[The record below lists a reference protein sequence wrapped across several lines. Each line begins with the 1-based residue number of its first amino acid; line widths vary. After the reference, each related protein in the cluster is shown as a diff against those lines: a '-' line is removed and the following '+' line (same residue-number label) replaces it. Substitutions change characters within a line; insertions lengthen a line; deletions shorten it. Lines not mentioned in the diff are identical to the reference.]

1 MIPFLS
7 ISSMCSFSNSFSF
20 TNNLL
25 ALCLIGFSSPV
36 SIVCFTM
43 FVLPISY
50 LPLINISSFFRNN
63 FSTLFRCDSV
73 NSPILYLTS
82 FSSSFFNVNIFLI
95 SQYPISSNLVS
106 SSQQY
111 ASLMSSSL
119 SYSSFSS
126 SISLVNSIGITR
138 IPYFSLI
145 LISSLS
151 MSIFLTF
158 LLIQSL
164 SRINNSSELSITSI
178 SVITSSPSKS
188 ISTLLI
194 ISRLLS
200 F

>member
-1 MIPFLS
+1 MRLSNQCLKTIEILQTYLTFHLFLVLDD
-7 ISSMCSFSNSFSF
+7 NS
-20 TNNLL
+20 
-25 ALCLIGFSSPV
+25 
-36 SIVCFTM
+36 
-43 FVLPISY
+43 
-50 LPLINISSFFRNN
+50 
-63 FSTLFRCDSV
+63 STLFCCDPV
-73 NSPILYLTS
+73 NSPILYLIS
-82 FSSSFFNVNIFLI
+82 FSSFFNVSIFLI

-106 SSQQY
+106 GSQQY

-126 SISLVNSIGITR
+126 LISLVNSIGITC
-138 IPYFSLI
+138 IPYFPLI

-164 SRINNSSELSITSI
+164 PRINNSSELSITSI

-194 ISRLLS
+194 IPRLLS